1 MESAALK
8 WWKDRQYK
16 QYKQYKCLANSS
28 SSTKAMLIDC
38 WTWSLLEQ
46 SLELWTRN
54 HGMSNLNN
62 LSSCTL
68 NFLML
73 IIKTFFTLNLRG
85 SCNLEF
91 SNSYSSLYRTL
102 SLDWIPWQ
110 LKADMVACRSWS
122 RKAGKLS
129 RQAESCFGNRGDWKG
144 WRNSLLYCTFF
155 WFWGRFSW
163 KAPQAHAHSIWASHL
178 GIWRWINSSCFRNTD
193 WKSWCCHLL
202 GKSNASSSD
211 CNVC

>member
-1 MESAALK
+1 MSGKLFFFYKSNAHRLLNPVLTRTES
-8 WWKDRQYK
+8 
-16 QYKQYKCLANSS
+16 
-28 SSTKAMLIDC
+28 
-38 WTWSLLEQ
+38 
-46 SLELWTRN
+46 
-54 HGMSNLNN
+54 G
-62 LSSCTL
+62 TL
-68 NFLML
+68 NQESWNVRPQKSEHLYPD
-73 IIKTFFTLNLRG
+73 FFDVDHSKPSSPLNLRG
-85 SCNLEF
+85 SCNFEF
-91 SNSYSSLYRTL
+91 SNSCSSLYRTL

-155 WFWGRFSW
+155 WFWGRVSW
-163 KAPQAHAHSIWASHL
+163 KAPQAHAHGIWASHL
-178 GIWRWINSSCFRNTD
+178 GIWRWINSSCFWNTD

-202 GKSNASSSD
+202 GKSDASSSN